1 MLSQPTSTK
10 NTKPYSFLTRTKPF
24 CTHMRSPSPDYLWH
38 SWHLTPPCVAG
49 QNLPL
54 KSATCTITSL
64 AVQTSHMNFCS
75 GSRRKKKSGIHILWK
90 EWVPGLRGKED
101 HGIMTQ
107 CFWKIM
113 YYYSNSFW
121 VEEIR
126 LDCNSW
132 WHHRWCSKRATS
144 LNVTHKEV
152 QYILSINLVRHLLYL
167 ATNPSHSRAV

>member
-1 MLSQPTSTK
+1 MPTSDHYHCQTGNILNRQEKIRAHITLFQNSTKSHHLKLSTRTQPMLSQPTSTK

-75 GSRRKKKSGIHILWK
+75 GSRRKKNGIHILWK

-113 YYYSNSFW
+113 YYFQQFLSGGNQA
-121 VEEIR
+121 R
-126 LDCNSW
+126 L
-132 WHHRWCSKRATS
+132 
-144 LNVTHKEV
+144 
-152 QYILSINLVRHLLYL
+152 
-167 ATNPSHSRAV
+167 